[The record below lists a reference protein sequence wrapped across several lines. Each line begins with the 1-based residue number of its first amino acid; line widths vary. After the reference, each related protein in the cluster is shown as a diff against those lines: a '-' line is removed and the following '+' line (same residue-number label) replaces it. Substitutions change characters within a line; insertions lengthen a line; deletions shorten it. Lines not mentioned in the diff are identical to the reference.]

1 MFEKILFNQIKMNDI
16 NENNNSINIINSSL
30 NNKIQIKTPLGN
42 NSIPSKKNITN
53 EILYFSINH
62 DSR

>member
-1 MFEKILFNQIKMNDI
+1 MNEI
-16 NENNNSINIINSSL
+16 NENDNSINIINSSL
-30 NNKIQIKTPLGN
+30 NNKIQINTPLGK
-42 NSIPSKKNITN
+42 NSIPSHKNITN

>member
-1 MFEKILFNQIKMNDI
+1 MNEID
-16 NENNNSINIINSSL
+16 ENNNSINIINSSF
-30 NNKIQIKTPLGN
+30 NNKIQINTPLGN
-42 NSIPSKKNITN
+42 NSIPSQKKIAN